1 MLKVVRNQT
10 NNVVFTLT
18 EKTTL
23 SAPYF
28 LISFNNLAT
37 NEFIYAICP
46 DTSTQTDRYNLLT
59 IIEST
64 TQIPL
69 SGQIKLIE
77 GTYEYKV
84 YEQSSSSNL
93 LPSLATSLLETGL
106 IRSTTTATSSFIDN
120 TYSEEFTWTN

>member
-1 MLKVVRNQT
+1 MLRITRGQSNNIVV
-10 NNVVFTLT
+10 TLT

-28 LISFNNLAT
+28 LVEFNNLAT
-37 NEFIYAICP
+37 NEYIYAICP
-46 DTSTQTDRYNLLT
+46 DTSTQTTRYNLLT
-59 IIEST
+59 LIESS

-69 SGQIKLIE
+69 SGQVKLIE
-77 GTYEYKV
+77 GTYEYRV

-93 LPSLATSLLETGL
+93 DPTLSTSLVEVGL

-120 TYSEEFTWTN
+120 SYTEEFTWTN